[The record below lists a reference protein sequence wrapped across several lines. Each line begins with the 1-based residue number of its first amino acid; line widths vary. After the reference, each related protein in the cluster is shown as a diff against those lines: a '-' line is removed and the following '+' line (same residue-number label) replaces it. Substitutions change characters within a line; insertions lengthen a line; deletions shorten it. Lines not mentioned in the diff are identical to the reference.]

1 MSLHWYACISMNTY
15 CYIIY
20 YIFSEMDWWVLFN
33 TSLIMW
39 IHPVVHEILANKYF
53 TVTDDLISQLFIIT
67 FVHPIYV
74 QIALIWSLIIQLSLG
89 KLVYWLWYTSWM
101 KFVTSSYFIPSQF
114 IDRENKT
121 LGSIPDISNKRDIL
135 FCFIP
140 KRSLSNI

>member
-89 KLVYWLWYTSWM
+89 KLVYWLWYTIWM